1 MLFCTTVI
9 NRMKERNDNYS
20 APRTKFLVLDPK
32 AVLCGSGE
40 KFNPPQGVGIGS
52 YDNITNSDDND
63 F

>member
-1 MLFCTTVI
+1 MI
-9 NRMKERNDNYS
+9 ERKDNYS
-20 APRTKFLVLDPK
+20 APRTKFLVLDSI